1 MVYMKRILL
10 ASLAAATAGTM
21 VAPAL
26 AAATIVELGQLSS
39 SPLVAPVC
47 PPGVTAKNCTIV
59 LTRATAIETIRAG
72 VDYPTTVKRG
82 GYVVAFTAGLSALSS
97 NRTTRR
103 KYISNL
109 DSSFG
114 GTTRIQVTVLEP
126 VGPKRNFEWKVAAQS
141 PAIHVQ
147 PYLGEIVQF
156 PLATALPVKRGDVVA
171 LTTPTWAPVLS
182 IKLDNSQYAYR
193 QSRTA
198 NCINPPASQQ
208 AQLQINQVAKYKCD
222 YTGTRVEYTATEVIS
237 PTYPKNYVHARDL
250 TPTIIRR

>member
-1 MVYMKRILL
+1 M
-10 ASLAAATAGTM
+10 
-21 VAPAL
+21 
-26 AAATIVELGQLSS
+26 ELGDISS
-39 SPLVAPVC
+39 APLVAPVC
-47 PPGVTAKNCTIV
+47 PPGVSAKNCTIV

-72 VDYPTTVKRG
+72 TPYPTTVKRG
-82 GYVVAFTAGLSALSS
+82 GYMVAFTVGLSALSS

-156 PLATALPVKRGDVVA
+156 PLATALQVKRGDVVA
-171 LTTPTWAPVLS
+171 LTTTTWAPVLT

-198 NCINPPASQQ
+198 NCDNPPASQQ
-208 AQLQINQVAKYKCD
+208 AQLQINQTARYKCD
-222 YTGTRVEYTATEVIS
+222 YPGTRVEYTATEVIS
-237 PTYPKNYVHARDL
+237 PTYPKNYVHARDRL